1 MGFLDN
7 LLKREARKI
16 ISNVVDNVVDTA
28 LDSLNSS
35 MKPTNSSAPAR
46 SAVTTDINNPDEE
59 DCGYEESVVCD
70 RIERIAASEWN
81 GYELR
86 KNIPAAALGADSNAR
101 DYSYGLYL
109 NGVPKA
115 MIIIIDIPSHYKK
128 KDVLLA
134 HEACE
139 RQHVFCMN
147 LLLHLPNR
155 YSYISKQLS
164 DNVAR

>member
-16 ISNVVDNVVDTA
+16 IANVVDNVVDNA
-28 LDSLNSS
+28 LDSINGSAKSTSS
-35 MKPTNSSAPAR
+35 VKS
-46 SAVTTDINNPDEE
+46 TTVATPSNPDED
-59 DCGYEESVVCD
+59 DCCYEQAVVCD
-70 RIERIAASEWN
+70 RIERIAASEWS

-86 KNIPAAALGADSNAR
+86 KNISASELGADNNAR

-139 RQHVFCMN
+139 RQGIFCMN

-155 YSYISKQLS
+155 YSYISKRLS
-164 DNVAR
+164 DHVAR

>member
-16 ISNVVDNVVDTA
+16 IANVVDNVVDNA
-28 LDSLNSS
+28 LDSINDS
-35 MKPTNSSAPAR
+35 MKFNTSSSPMNT
-46 SAVTTDINNPDEE
+46 SSLGNNPDEE
-59 DCGYEESVVCD
+59 DCGYNCSVVCD
-70 RIERIAASEWN
+70 RVERIVASEWS

-86 KNIPAAALGADSNAR
+86 KNIPAVELGADSNAR

-128 KDVLLA
+128 KDVRLA